1 MLPWANKFF
10 KPSLYLDTKA
20 TQQSL
25 SKDRIELNKSTQLN
39 QTKKINL
46 NQFSLLNVEKKR
58 SLVMNTAFKRKGKF
72 FT

>member
-1 MLPWANKFF
+1 MLPRPNKFF
-10 KPSLYLDTKA
+10 KPTLYIDSKA
-20 TQQSL
+20 TLSNS
-25 SKDRIELNKSTQLN
+25 SKDRLELNKSTQLP

-58 SLVMNTAFKRKGKF
+58 SLVMNTAFKRRGKF